1 MNADVNRREFVKI
14 GAAGA
19 AMAALPGIL
28 RAQQAPGLA
37 AGKYYRA
44 NETVRVACVGYSD
57 RFRSSLLPALAMLC
71 AGYVLLYLTRTV
83 VPVFLGSLLMM
94 CGYLSGMAVFGAEIR
109 DRIPENRAGQFQGV
123 RIIGQVFIP
132 GLIGPAIGAWVLR
145 NAEEIVNSDGTTSF
159 LPNADIF
166 LAALVIL
173 LVLGGVLALLRKRA
187 A

>member
-57 RFRSSLLPALAMLC
+57 RFRSSLLPCFLHHNKELKFDMVAVADLWKKRLFEKAKPEIEKKIGHKIDAYSSDMALYEQAKDVDAVIISTADFQHAQHAC
-71 AGYVLLYLTRTV
+71 HAVVAGKGDYSAA
-83 VPVFLGSLLMM
+83 FSQ
-94 CGYLSGMAVFGAEIR
+94 AF
-109 DRIPENRAGQFQGV
+109 D
-123 RIIGQVFIP
+123 
-132 GLIGPAIGAWVLR
+132 
-145 NAEEIVNSDGTTSF
+145 
-159 LPNADIF
+159 
-166 LAALVIL
+166 AALVS
-173 LVLGGVLALLRKRA
+173 ALRDLKEQPPPQSLEPTPKGEQK
-187 A
+187 